1 MSVLAAI
8 QMSSGPDT
16 DENLE
21 VAAGLINKAAAGGA
35 TLAVLPENFSLMP
48 IDDTSRIAESEIEGS
63 GPVQD
68 FLSAMAREHGL
79 WLVGGTFPLRQEST
93 KKIRACCM
101 VYDQTGARVS
111 RYDKLHLFDVDL
123 ENGESYRESDY
134 IESGNQIVV
143 TDTPVGRLGL
153 SVCYD
158 LRFPEV
164 YRQLSQE
171 GARILSIPSA
181 FTAITGRAHWEIL
194 LRSRAIENQ
203 AYVIAPAQWGE
214 HASGRRTYGDTMI
227 VGPWG
232 DVLARRFSGIGV
244 VFAEVDDNR
253 LDGIRHHFPSLDHRH
268 L

>member
-1 MSVLAAI
+1 
-8 QMSSGPDT
+8 
-16 DENLE
+16 
-21 VAAGLINKAAAGGA
+21 
-35 TLAVLPENFSLMP
+35 
-48 IDDTSRIAESEIEGS
+48 
-63 GPVQD
+63 
-68 FLSAMAREHGL
+68 
-79 WLVGGTFPLRQEST
+79 
-93 KKIRACCM
+93 M

-214 HASGRRTYGDTMI
+214 HASGRRTYGDSMI

-232 DVLARRFSGIGV
+232 DILARRFSGIGV